1 MHEPSDSQRDFPDF
15 NDQKQ
20 HAVQKSPMSSASPA
34 FFLPR
39 WVFLPYLASVG
50 LQVLEIHTLA
60 GLSHTGG
67 SYWVLVLFLEVPSPA
82 RTFPVPQRG
91 LRPEVNEV

>member
-1 MHEPSDSQRDFPDF
+1 MHDSQIPRETFLTSMIR
-15 NDQKQ
+15 NSMQY
-20 HAVQKSPMSSASPA
+20 KSPMSSASPA